1 MAGERQPI
9 LELRGIVKRFGGV
22 TALRGVD
29 FALYDG
35 ELVAIIGDNGAGK
48 STLIKIISGVYT
60 PDEGEVV
67 LWGKPVK
74 LRSPD
79 DARRYGIETVH
90 QTLALADHMDVVGN
104 FFLGRELTRGWYG
117 PLFHILNR
125 PAMEKRTREV
135 LADLEVDIPSLRTPV
150 KALSGGQRQGIALG
164 RAIAFGQKILILD
177 EPTAAL
183 GLRETRKVVD
193 LILRLKAQKVPI
205 IMISHSLPIVFE
217 VADRIVIMRNGQ
229 VVGERDPARTA
240 QEELLAL
247 MVGTK
252 EVTAP

>member
-1 MAGERQPI
+1 M
-9 LELRGIVKRFGGV
+9 RGIVKRFGGV

-29 FALYDG
+29 FVLYDA

-60 PDEGEVV
+60 PDEGEIY
-67 LWGKPVK
+67 LWDQPVK
-74 LRSPD
+74 LRSPE

-90 QTLALADHMDVVGN
+90 QTLALADNMDVVSN
-104 FFLGRELTRGWYG
+104 LFLGRELTRGWFG
-117 PLFHILNR
+117 PLFHIINR
-125 PAMEKRTREV
+125 SAMEKRTREV
-135 LADLEVDIPSLRTPV
+135 LAELEVEIPSLRAPV
-150 KALSGGQRQGIALG
+150 KSLSGGQRQGIALG

-193 LILRLKAQKVPI
+193 LIMRLKAQKMPI
-205 IMISHSLPIVFE
+205 IMISHSLPLVFE
-217 VADRIVIMRNGQ
+217 VADRIVILRNGQ
-229 VVGERDPARTA
+229 VVGERDPAQTA

-247 MVGTK
+247 MVGIREAK
-252 EVTAP
+252 VS